1 MDYGRIIYGTIK
13 SMTIT
18 NDDLWEKVK
27 SGDIKGLSIEGF
39 FTSKYEAMQK
49 TEPTNEEILSAL
61 NDIINENQTESK

>member
-1 MDYGRIIYGTIK
+1 
-13 SMTIT
+13 MTIT